1 MEFECKRGRYG
12 YIRFLARFVHT
23 GFGVD
28 SNINFYID
36 TGSPKSIFMYEQAVL
51 WKLPYE
57 RLRKTD
63 DPIRIAGIKADAHIL
78 EGGDLIIRA
87 STGKLQII
95 PFSPVLVLGPP
106 ARKNGE
112 SPQAV
117 PPILGNDFVSRFTF
131 VAESETLGG
140 RAYFTDRRV
149 RVI

>member
-12 YIRFLARFVHT
+12 YIRFPARFVHT

-28 SNINFYID
+28 SNISFYID
-36 TGSPKSIFMYEQAVL
+36 TGSPRSILMYEQAVL

-57 RLRKTD
+57 RLKKTD
-63 DPIRIAGIKADAHIL
+63 APILIAGIEADAYIL

-87 STGKLQII
+87 STGKLQTI
-95 PFSPVLVLGPP
+95 PFPVLVIGPP
-106 ARKNGE
+106 VRKKGE

-117 PPILGNDFVSRFTF
+117 PPILGNDFVCRFTF
-131 VAESETLGG
+131 VIESEALGG